1 MSVSAPT
8 AIHPTAIIDPNASL
22 EPGVQVGPHC
32 IIEDQVRIGAGTIL
46 EPGTIV
52 KRYTTI
58 GRDNRFGPYAV
69 LGGEPMDLKYRGET
83 SYLEIGD
90 RNVFKEFV
98 TVNRGTAGG
107 GSLTRIGNDNLFMVY
122 VHVTHDCFIGN
133 HVIIPNGMQM
143 AGHVTVGDYVTFG
156 ASVSVHQFCRIG
168 SYAMVGMASKIAR
181 DVLPYS
187 LADGHPVQHYSLN
200 TIGLRRRGIG
210 GQDYRLLG
218 EAFRAL
224 RTGES
229 LERFDEP
236 AKTSVHLAS
245 FLEFARTSSNRGLSG
260 FAGKD

>member
-8 AIHPTAIIDPNASL
+8 AIHPTAIIDPTASL

-58 GRDNRFGPYAV
+58 GRDNHFGPYAV
-69 LGGEPMDLKYRGET
+69 LGGEPMDMKYKGET

-107 GSLTRIGNDNLFMVY
+107 GSLTRIGNDNLLMVY

-187 LADGHPVQHYSLN
+187 LADGHPAQHYSLN

-229 LERFDEP
+229 LERFDGP
-236 AKTSVHLAS
+236 AKTSMHLAS
-245 FLEFARTSSNRGLSG
+245 FLEFARTSSSRGLSG

>member
-1 MSVSAPT
+1 MSVSAPVS
-8 AIHPTAIIDPNASL
+8 IHPTAIIDPNAIL

-32 IIEDQVRIGAGTIL
+32 IIEDQVRIGAGTVL
-46 EPGTIV
+46 EAGTII

-58 GRDNRFGPYAV
+58 GRNNRFGPYAV
-69 LGGEPMDLKYRGET
+69 LGGEPMDMKYKGET

-107 GSLTRIGNDNLFMVY
+107 GSLTRIGSDNLFMVY

-200 TIGLRRRGIG
+200 TIGLRRRDVR
-210 GQDYRLLG
+210 GQDFRLLG

-224 RTGES
+224 RHGES
-229 LERFDEP
+229 LERFDGP
-236 AKTSVHLAS
+236 AKTSTHLAS
-245 FLEFARTSSNRGLSG
+245 FLEFVRTSSNRGLSG

>member
-1 MSVSAPT
+1 MSVSAP
-8 AIHPTAIIDPNASL
+8 ASIHPSAIIDPHAIL
-22 EPGVQVGPHC
+22 EPGVQVAAHC
-32 IIEDQVRIGAGTIL
+32 IIEDHVHIGAGTIL
-46 EPGTIV
+46 EPGTII

-58 GRDNRFGPYAV
+58 GRENHFGPYAV
-69 LGGEPMDLKYRGET
+69 LGGEPMDMKYKGEI

-107 GSLTRIGNDNLFMVY
+107 GSLTRIGSDNLFMVY

-143 AGHVTVGDYVTFG
+143 AGHVIVGDYVTFG

-200 TIGLRRRGIG
+200 TIGLRRRGVG

-229 LERFDEP
+229 LERFDEL
-236 AKTSVHLAS
+236 AKTSMHLAS
-245 FLEFARTSSNRGLSG
+245 FLEFVRTSSNRGLSG